1 MYAVVVR
8 ETGQREAIEG
18 SEDLLKTNLL
28 PRVREAPGVVSASFM
43 SDGDGATLNVLVF
56 ESEEAARAALQTHP
70 QCPTSRV
77 PRAGERRPLPG
88 ARALLMTR
96 PRDIGER

>member
-18 SEDLLKTNLL
+18 SAELLVANLL

-43 SDGDGATLNVLVF
+43 SDGEGATLNVLVF
-56 ESEEAARAALQTHP
+56 ESDEAARAALQLT
-70 QCPTSRV
+70 RN
-77 PRAGERRPLPG
+77 AARPGFLQLES
-88 ARALLMTR
+88 ADLYLVLAHF
-96 PRDIGER
+96 

>member
-18 SEDLLKTNLL
+18 SGELLTASLL

-43 SDGDGATLNVLVF
+43 SDGEGATLNVLVF
-56 ESEEAARAALQTHP
+56 ESEESARAALQL
-70 QCPTSRV
+70 TSNAPRPGFLQLESADLYRV
-77 PRAGERRPLPG
+77 LAHF
-88 ARALLMTR
+88 
-96 PRDIGER
+96 